1 MARIRPHFP
10 ARMSGRQ
17 RIDRHVQDA
26 RDFCRTFLA
35 FDSVCD
41 RNLFYP
47 EIFANQRR
55 ECRHGAAGS
64 TGEDRPKGLGL
75 LVVSALINI
84 GSHGPVSFCHR
95 SRRMDCE
102 RYVKAIERD
111 AAIPATFDVKDQ
123 LGRSQHAVFL
133 EPGDHLVPGV
143 LGRLLAVARPVIGDK
158 AVRRVGIFV

>member
-1 MARIRPHFP
+1 MARISPHFP

-41 RNLFYP
+41 RNLFHP

-55 ECRHGAAGS
+55 ECRHRGAGS

-84 GSHGPVSFCHR
+84 GGHGPVSFCHR
-95 SRRMDCE
+95 SRRMDGE
-102 RYVKAIERD
+102 RHGKAIER
-111 AAIPATFDVKDQ
+111 AQGGRASVAVNFDDGQ
-123 LGRSQHAVFL
+123 FELSALQPRASARLTSQKMPL
-133 EPGDHLVPGV
+133 NPL
-143 LGRLLAVARPVIGDK
+143 K
-158 AVRRVGIFV
+158 